1 MPVRKTSTTRA
12 AARALALL
20 PAALVTTVAAPALA
34 AAPNGWPEVEPV
46 SPMSFLLVL
55 VLIPAGLFVLISLL
69 SALPGMARGDSTYK
83 PGLAWRNE
91 PEWFGGPR
99 DGLAKAD
106 DKAQVDSGEAS
117 RQGGASARW

>member
-1 MPVRKTSTTRA
+1 MRVRKTSTSRA
-12 AARALALL
+12 AVRALALL
-20 PAALVTTVAAPALA
+20 PAALVTTLATPALA
-34 AAPNGWPEVEPV
+34 APPNGWPEVEPV

-69 SALPGMARGDSTYK
+69 VAIPSMARGDSSYQ

-99 DGLAKAD
+99 DGLTKAD
-106 DKAQVDSGEAS
+106 ERTQVESGEPS
-117 RQGGASARW
+117 QQGGASARW